1 MKLKICGV
9 NINLSY
15 PLAAGVTLLLVCDTT
30 GAVMCGLC
38 ASVMHELGH
47 ISAMKF
53 FGTRITDIR
62 LSVFDIGITDISKS
76 RRSITAEITIILSG
90 IFVNLVL
97 FLLSY
102 MLYNESRFYIFRYF
116 ALANLT
122 LGLFNALP
130 VETLDGGEALSLI
143 LRRYFSEKA
152 VYIITLVLSLAV
164 IVPLGYLSVRALLN
178 SVYNFTLLFAVLYLT
193 GAVVFRIMSPEK

>member
-1 MKLKICGV
+1 MR
-9 NINLSY
+9 
-15 PLAAGVTLLLVCDTT
+15 LVCFCYARAWT
-30 GAVMCGLC
+30 
-38 ASVMHELGH
+38 H
-47 ISAMKF
+47 IRNEIF
-53 FGTRITDIR
+53 RNTDNR
-62 LSVFDIGITDISKS
+62 YKTFCFDIGITDISKS

-97 FLLSY
+97 SLLSY

-164 IVPLGYLSVRALLN
+164 IVPLGYLSVKALLN